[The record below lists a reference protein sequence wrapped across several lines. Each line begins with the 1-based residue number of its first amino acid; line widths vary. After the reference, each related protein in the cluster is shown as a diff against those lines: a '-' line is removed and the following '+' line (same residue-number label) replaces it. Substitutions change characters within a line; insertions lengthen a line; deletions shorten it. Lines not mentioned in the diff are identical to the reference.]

1 MLKIRIIAIILLI
14 AGVAIGFFLYNSETD
29 PNSSFHFKLGLD
41 LASGTH
47 LEYKADTSKLQKT
60 DISSSMEALR
70 SVVEKRINVFGVSEP
85 IIQVESGGLGN
96 FAEKR
101 LIVELPG
108 VTDINKAIEM
118 IGKTPLLEFKLLNK
132 NYVPTEEEKKNN
144 LVRSDAFI
152 DTGLTGR
159 LLKGSRLEFGANGGF
174 ANEPVVS
181 LSFNSEGTDLFAKI
195 TKEHIGE
202 VLAIFLDGQPISL
215 PVIQQEIP
223 DGNAQITGKFTPEE
237 AKQLVRDLNLGA
249 LPVPIEL
256 ISTNSVGAS
265 LGKDVLNKG
274 IFAGIIGIIF
284 VLLFLIFL
292 YRLPGFI
299 AVLALGMYIVIML
312 SLFKLIPVVLT
323 AAGIAGFILSIGMAI
338 DANILIFERMREELN
353 ENRDN
358 MEDAIKNG
366 FSRAWLS
373 IRDSNISS
381 IITAVVLFWFG
392 TSLIKGFA
400 LTFGI
405 GVLVSMISA
414 ISISRTFLLSIY
426 RKHPGEFAKF
436 MFGSGFKS

>member
-1 MLKIRIIAIILLI
+1 MLKTRIIAIVLLI
-14 AGVAIGFFLYNSETD
+14 AGIGVGLFLYNSETNPD
-29 PNSSFHFKLGLD
+29 SALHFKLGLD

-70 SVVEKRINVFGVSEP
+70 NVVEKRINVFGVSEP
-85 IIQVESGGLGN
+85 IIQVESGSFGN
-96 FAEKR
+96 SAEKR

-108 VTDINKAIEM
+108 VTDIDKAIAM
-118 IGKTPLLEFKLLNK
+118 IGKTPLLEFKLLDK
-132 NYVPTEEEKKNN
+132 NYVPTEEEKKNDII
-144 LVRSDAFI
+144 SQDAFL

-159 LLKGSRLEFGANGGF
+159 LLKGSQLQFGSGGGLS
-174 ANEPVVS
+174 NEPVVS
-181 LSFNSEGTDLFAKI
+181 LTFNSDGTDLFAKI

-223 DGNAQITGKFTPEE
+223 DGSAQITGKFTADE

-265 LGKDVLNKG
+265 LGHEALNKG
-274 IFAGIIGIIF
+274 VFAGILGIIF
-284 VLLFLIFL
+284 VSLFLILL
-292 YRLPGFI
+292 YRLPGLI
-299 AVLALGMYIVIML
+299 AVLALGMYIVVML
-312 SLFKLIPVVLT
+312 SLFKLVPVVLT
-323 AAGIAGFILSIGMAI
+323 AAGIAGFILSIGMAV
-338 DANILIFERMREELN
+338 DANVLIFERIREEFN

-392 TSLIKGFA
+392 TSLVKGFA

-414 ISISRTFLLSIY
+414 ISISRTFLLAIY
-426 RKHPGEFAKF
+426 KKHPGEFTKF
-436 MFGSGFKS
+436 MFGSGIKK